1 MLSRCKV
8 VFAGLRK
15 SLFGVAIRAFLWC
28 GKGFSTVR
36 NVLSCDVRGWSWRA
50 DIVKNVRRNGFYGGA
65 EGGEELVKRVRM
77 LARNGFYSL
86 F

>member
-1 MLSRCKV
+1 MFLRCKT

-50 DIVKNVRRNGFYGGA
+50 DFVENVRRNGFYGGA

>member
-1 MLSRCKV
+1 MFLCCKTV
-8 VFAGLRK
+8 SAVLRK

-28 GKGFSTVR
+28 EKGFFMMRKVLFRGAGGWYRHDGYVR
-36 NVLSCDVRGWSWRA
+36 NV
-50 DIVKNVRRNGFYGGA
+50 RRSGFYGGA

-77 LARNGFYSL
+77 LARNGFCFL

>member
-1 MLSRCKV
+1 M

-28 GKGFSTVR
+28 GKGFFMVR
-36 NVLSCDVRGWSWRA
+36 NVLFRGAGGRSWRA
-50 DIVKNVRRNGFYGGA
+50 NIVRNVRRDGFYGGA

>member
-1 MLSRCKV
+1 MFLRCKT

-15 SLFGVAIRAFLWC
+15 SLFGVAIWAFLWC
-28 GKGFSTVR
+28 GKGFFMVR
-36 NVLSCDVRGWSWRA
+36 NVLSSGAGGWSWRA
-50 DIVKNVRRNGFYGGA
+50 DIVRNVRRSGFYGGA

-77 LARNGFYSL
+77 LVRNGFCFL

>member
-1 MLSRCKV
+1 MFLRCKT

-36 NVLSCDVRGWSWRA
+36 NVLSCGAGGWSWRA
-50 DIVKNVRRNGFYGGA
+50 DIVRNIRRSGFYDGA
-65 EGGEELVKRVRM
+65 EDGEELVKRVRM
-77 LARNGFYSL
+77 LARNGFCFL

>member
-1 MLSRCKV
+1 MFLRCKT

-28 GKGFSTVR
+28 GKGFFTVR
-36 NVLSCDVRGWSWRA
+36 NVLFRGAGGRSWRA
-50 DIVKNVRRNGFYGGA
+50 NIVRNDRRSGFYGGA

>member
-1 MLSRCKV
+1 MLLRCKEV
-8 VFAGLRK
+8 SAGLRK

-28 GKGFSTVR
+28 GKGFFMVRKVLFCGAGGWYRHDGYVR
-36 NVLSCDVRGWSWRA
+36 NV
-50 DIVKNVRRNGFYGGA
+50 RRSGFYGGA

-77 LARNGFYSL
+77 LARNGFCFL